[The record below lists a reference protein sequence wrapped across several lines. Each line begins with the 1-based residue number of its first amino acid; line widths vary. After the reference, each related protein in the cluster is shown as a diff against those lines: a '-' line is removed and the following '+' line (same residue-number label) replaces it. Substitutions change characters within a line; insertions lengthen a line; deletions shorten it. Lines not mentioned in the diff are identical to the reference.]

1 MNIAELKEVRNRY
14 LDEQPAPEVN
24 TGQSQPQPEV
34 KAKKESTIDKVKEV
48 NKDKSDVQ
56 VKSLKLAES
65 SFEQNKKQTKFME
78 TQLAESKQQSMTL
91 NSLNQSMG
99 ELLRLM
105 TSQANKLE
113 VRKQGFAANDE
124 HAEVI
129 GQSKE
134 DMFGNLGSMF
144 GDLMGDLLGGGRRR
158 GGRYGRDRGRNP
170 RNRRNRNKRRSRRPS
185 IGKRPGRFNPKSVM
199 DAAKRKVASAKNA
212 SRTTA
217 VKGARAAK
225 DVARTAVDKSTT
237 VAKSAANYGAGK
249 VTTGAQAAKAGF
261 TKLPVKG
268 KAGIVLAAAA
278 GIGALGTSIF
288 GGSDEEE
295 PVVGTPKTLGQP
307 GQPKVSTYVDKH
319 GRNVTYT
326 DHTSDFDKELM
337 ARRAKEARERWSKP
351 LPEVDPQVNDKVTRL
366 RPQGPVKTGDTV
378 RYPEQYTTPSVKL
391 GASTDKPN
399 GLRPSS
405 ITQTGMDS
413 SSLKFGTEMMS
424 AAELSAFLKSD
435 KGQTFGIKADNS
447 ASFISSYAKVAGERA
462 EELKTAQQSYL
473 HDSAYLPQ
481 LAKAS
486 TVAGLDLGTR
496 GSAVQEMLY
505 ANGRRFGAGDSS
517 VGAALQS
524 KDVGSMT
531 DEEIIKVV
539 YDYKMNILPKKFSDM
554 QSHERMAMQKELAA
568 EGSKLLSMAAT
579 DSTQPF
585 KMLNNAV
592 SNIRNVNASGA
603 SAMMQAPPAA
613 VNMAVASQSTPVLNS
628 YAGSAGG
635 GTAGASTGGG
645 DGAANKD
652 EAVMTDPKA
661 GAMYAIGLKH
671 VILNHGRVDMQGLHP
686 NFKKA
691 FYTMVGD
698 WVTNR
703 SGTKVYV
710 ESAFRTRA
718 DQERLWI
725 KYGKNTKRVARPG
738 TSRHESG
745 FAIDID
751 RKSAASLDSSGMFS
765 KYGFHRPLS
774 HEPWHVEMTAAGRN
788 KPVEEPEV
796 NVSTSTP
803 VEAAGEPASEVAA
816 ADPNVGTT
824 PSATTEDVD
833 PMAVSEGAAT
843 ASTAAAVTAAAA
855 VVAGGVA
862 LSKSTD
868 EAGAVDAGAMETKT
882 KADKA
887 KAAEAKAKGTP
898 KVKGGLMSAGKKAL
912 PVVGTAL
919 TAVEAVS
926 IITDDEMT
934 TKEKGKAGTELAGGT
949 AGAIV
954 GGKAGAAGGA
964 AVGAM
969 FFGVGAVPGAL
980 IGGIVGSVAGYLTG
994 SYAAGEVYDAIDD
1007 RINEGA
1013 EQVKEEVDKVE
1024 AVTPVVGPDGEV
1036 ALVPEAKAP
1045 KATTPSEVKTSP
1057 ASATK
1062 SPEAVTGKTIAPTPT
1077 AESEPLSLE
1086 GEALAAQARAA
1097 SAYLSSSSAE
1107 TGPISL
1113 EAEALAAQARA
1124 ASAYL
1129 SSTSALSP
1137 SSALSSTIA
1146 EASTM
1151 SPEEEAVA
1159 AQFRA
1164 SRAHMDSVEKK
1175 TGKASMAPVKIPAP
1189 VTSPASPE
1197 FYKAEDIS
1205 IQSSGT
1211 TKNSPVTQTV
1221 APSIVART
1229 ETSQQKVER
1238 QQYEPVKQVMALQPQ
1253 QQDTSMPNRFKPQAD
1268 RTPSRGISSSDSQR
1282 QTIEDCPAVIADG
1295 GLIFIQTGYI

>member
-14 LDEQPAPEVN
+14 LDGQPTPEVN
-24 TGQSQPQPEV
+24 TGKSQPQPEV

-48 NKDKSDVQ
+48 NKDKNDVQ

-78 TQLAESKQQSMTL
+78 SQLAESKQQSMTL

-113 VRKQGFAANDE
+113 VRKQDYASNDG
-124 HAEVI
+124 HADI
-129 GQSKE
+129 TGQSKE

-144 GDLMGDLLGGGRRR
+144 GDLMGGGRLR
-158 GGRYGRDRGRNP
+158 GGRYGRDGGRNP
-170 RNRRNRNKRRSRRPS
+170 RNRRNRNRRSRRPS
-185 IGKRPGRFNPKSVM
+185 IGGRPGRFNPKSIM
-199 DAAKRKVASAKNA
+199 DAAKRKVVSAKNA
-212 SRTTA
+212 SRTVA
-217 VKGARAAK
+217 VKGAQAAK
-225 DVARTAVDKSTT
+225 DVARTAVDKSATM
-237 VAKSAANYGAGK
+237 AKSAANYGMGK

-307 GQPKVSTYVDKH
+307 GQPKVTTYVDKH

-326 DHTSDFDKELM
+326 DHVSDFDKELI

-447 ASFISSYAKVAGERA
+447 ASFISSYAKIAGERA

-524 KDVGSMT
+524 KDVGTMT

-539 YDYKMNILPKKFSDM
+539 YDYKMNILPKKFAHL
-554 QSHERMAMQKELAA
+554 QSHERIEMQKELAA

-603 SAMMQAPPAA
+603 RAMMQAPPAA

-628 YAGSAGG
+628 YASSVGS
-635 GTAGASTGGG
+635 GTAGASTRGG

-796 NVSTSTP
+796 NVSTSSP
-803 VEAAGEPASEVAA
+803 VEATGEPASEVAA
-816 ADPNVGTT
+816 ADPNVGTV
-824 PSATTEDVD
+824 PSATPEDVD

-843 ASTAAAVTAAAA
+843 ASTAAAVTAATA

-862 LSKSTD
+862 LSKTTD
-868 EAGAVDAGAMETKT
+868 EAGAVDAGALETKT

-898 KVKGGLMSAGKKAL
+898 KVKGGVMSAGKKAL
-912 PVVGTAL
+912 PVVGVAL
-919 TAVEAVS
+919 TAAEAVS
-926 IITDDEMT
+926 IVTDDEMT

-949 AGAIV
+949 AGAVV

-969 FFGVGAVPGAL
+969 FFGVGAVPGAV

-1024 AVTPVVGPDGEV
+1024 AVTPVLGPDGEV
-1036 ALVPEAKAP
+1036 ALVTEAKAP
-1045 KATTPSEVKTSP
+1045 KATTPPEVKTSP
-1057 ASATK
+1057 SSTAK

-1077 AESEPLSLE
+1077 AGTGPMSLESE
-1086 GEALAAQARAA
+1086 
-1097 SAYLSSSSAE
+1097 
-1107 TGPISL
+1107 
-1113 EAEALAAQARA
+1113 
-1124 ASAYL
+1124 
-1129 SSTSALSP
+1129 ALSAQERA
-1137 SSALSSTIA
+1137 SSALSSSIT
-1146 EASTM
+1146 EANTM
-1151 SPEEEAVA
+1151 SPEEEALA

-1164 SRAHMDSVEKK
+1164 SRAYMDSVEKK

-1268 RTPSRGISSSDSQR
+1268 RTPSRGISNSDSQR

>member
-48 NKDKSDVQ
+48 NKDKNDIQ

-78 TQLAESKQQSMTL
+78 SQLAESKQQSMTL

-105 TSQANKLE
+105 TRQANKLE
-113 VRKQGFAANDE
+113 VRKQDFAANDG

-144 GDLMGDLLGGGRRR
+144 GDLMGDLMGGGRRR
-158 GGRYGRDRGRNP
+158 GGRYGRDGGRNP
-170 RNRRNRNKRRSRRPS
+170 RNQRDRNNRNNRNTRRNRRPS
-185 IGKRPGRFNPKSVM
+185 IGRRPGRFNPKSVI
-199 DAAKRKVASAKNA
+199 DAAKRKVESAKNA
-212 SRTTA
+212 SRATA
-217 VKGARAAK
+217 IKGAQAAK
-225 DVARTAVDKSTT
+225 DVARTAVDKGTT
-237 VAKSAANYGAGK
+237 VAKSAANYGMGK

-268 KAGIVLAAAA
+268 KAGVILAAAA

-326 DHTSDFDKELM
+326 DHTSDFDKELI

-435 KGQTFGIKADNS
+435 KGQTFGIKVDNS

-462 EELKTAQQSYL
+462 EELKAAQQSYL

-486 TVAGLDLGTR
+486 TVAGVDLGTR

-505 ANGRRFGAGDSS
+505 ANGRRFGAGDPS
-517 VGAALQS
+517 VGVALQS
-524 KDVGSMT
+524 KDVGQMT

-539 YDYKMNILPKKFSDM
+539 YDYKMNILPKKFADM

-628 YAGSAGG
+628 YAVGAGREA
-635 GTAGASTGGG
+635 AGASTGGG

-671 VILNHGRVDMQGLHP
+671 VILNHGRVNMQGLHP

-718 DQERLWI
+718 EQERLWI

-796 NVSTSTP
+796 NVSTSSP
-803 VEAAGEPASEVAA
+803 VEAASEPASEVAA

-824 PSATTEDVD
+824 PSVTPEDVD

-843 ASTAAAVTAAAA
+843 ASTAAAVTAATA

-868 EAGAVDAGAMETKT
+868 EASAVDAGAIETKT

-887 KAAEAKAKGTP
+887 TAAEAKAKGTP

-919 TAVEAVS
+919 TAAEAVS

-1013 EQVKEEVDKVE
+1013 EQVKAEVDKVE

-1036 ALVPEAKAP
+1036 ALVSEAKAP
-1045 KATTPSEVKTSP
+1045 EAATPSEVKTSP
-1057 ASATK
+1057 SSTTK
-1062 SPEAVTGKTIAPTPT
+1062 SPKVVTGKTIAPTPKAETGPVSAGTIKSPKAVTGKTIAPTPT
-1077 AESEPLSLE
+1077 AETGPMSLE
-1086 GEALAAQARAA
+1086 E
-1097 SAYLSSSSAE
+1097 
-1107 TGPISL
+1107 
-1113 EAEALAAQARA
+1113 EALAAQARA

-1129 SSTSALSP
+1129 SST
-1137 SSALSSTIA
+1137 IA
-1146 EASTM
+1146 EASVM
-1151 SPEEEAVA
+1151 NPEEEALA

>member
-1 MNIAELKEVRNRY
+1 MNIAELKEVRSRY
-14 LDEQPAPEVN
+14 LDGHPTPEVN
-24 TGQSQPQPEV
+24 TGKSQPQPEV

-48 NKDKSDVQ
+48 NKDKNDIQ

-65 SFEQNKKQTKFME
+65 SFEQNEKQTEFME
-78 TQLAESKQQSMTL
+78 TQLAESKKQSMTL
-91 NSLNQSMG
+91 NSLDQSMG

-113 VRKQGFAANDE
+113 VRKQDFASNDG

-170 RNRRNRNKRRSRRPS
+170 RNQRNRNRRNRRPS
-185 IGKRPGRFNPKSVM
+185 IGKRPGRFNPKSVI
-199 DAAKRKVASAKNA
+199 DAAKRKVVSAKNA
-212 SRTTA
+212 SRTAA
-217 VKGARAAK
+217 VKGAQAAK
-225 DVARTAVDKSTT
+225 DVARTAVDKGATA
-237 VAKSAANYGAGK
+237 VKSAAHYGAGK
-249 VTTGAQAAKAGF
+249 VTAGAQTAKAGF

-268 KAGIVLAAAA
+268 KAGVILAAAA

-307 GQPKVSTYVDKH
+307 GQPKVTTYVDKH

-326 DHTSDFDKELM
+326 DHTSDFDKELI

-378 RYPEQYTTPSVKL
+378 RYPEQYTTPSVTL

-435 KGQTFGIKADNS
+435 KGQSFGIKADNS
-447 ASFISSYAKVAGERA
+447 ASFISSYAKIAGERA

-505 ANGRRFGAGDSS
+505 ANGRRFGAGDPS

-524 KDVGSMT
+524 KDVGTMT

-539 YDYKMNILPKKFSDM
+539 YDYKMNILPKKFAHL
-554 QSHERMAMQKELAA
+554 QSHERIEMQKELAA

-592 SNIRNVNASGA
+592 SNIRNVNASSA
-603 SAMMQAPPAA
+603 SAMMKAPPAA
-613 VNMAVASQSTPVLNS
+613 VNMAVASQSSPVLNS
-628 YAGSAGG
+628 YAGSAGS

-645 DGAANKD
+645 DGATNKD

-774 HEPWHVEMTAAGRN
+774 HEPWHVEMTAAARS

-796 NVSTSTP
+796 NVSTTSP
-803 VEAAGEPASEVAA
+803 VEAIDEPASEVAA

-824 PSATTEDVD
+824 PSATPEDVD

-843 ASTAAAVTAAAA
+843 ASTAAAVTAATA

-862 LSKSTD
+862 LSKTTD
-868 EAGAVDAGAMETKT
+868 EAGAVDAGALETKT
-882 KADKA
+882 KADNA
-887 KAAEAKAKGTP
+887 KAAEAKVKGTP
-898 KVKGGLMSAGKKAL
+898 KVKGGVMSAGKKAL
-912 PVVGTAL
+912 PVVGVAL
-919 TAVEAVS
+919 TAAEAVS
-926 IITDDEMT
+926 IVTDDEMT

-949 AGAIV
+949 AGAVV

-969 FFGVGAVPGAL
+969 FFGVGAVPGAV

-1036 ALVPEAKAP
+1036 ALVAEAKAP
-1045 KATTPSEVKTSP
+1045 KASTPSEVKTSP
-1057 ASATK
+1057 ASSAK
-1062 SPEAVTGKTIAPTPT
+1062 SPNAVTGKTIAPTPT
-1077 AESEPLSLE
+1077 AETGPMSLE
-1086 GEALAAQARAA
+1086 EEALSAQERA
-1097 SAYLSSSSAE
+1097 SRAYLA
-1107 TGPISL
+1107 
-1113 EAEALAAQARA
+1113 
-1124 ASAYL
+1124 
-1129 SSTSALSP
+1129 
-1137 SSALSSTIA
+1137 STITKA
-1146 EASTM
+1146 NTM
-1151 SPEEEAVA
+1151 SPEMEELA

-1164 SRAHMDSVEKK
+1164 QRAQLDSEEEK
-1175 TGKASMAPVKIPAP
+1175 TGKASMEPIKIPAPVTSPAKASMAPVKIPAP

-1268 RTPSRGISSSDSQR
+1268 RTPSRGISNSDSQR